1 MSCTIYLVRH
11 AIAADASAD
20 TPDSDRALTAE
31 GTRKMTRAAIGLKH
45 LGIVPDVVL
54 SSPLR
59 RAQETA
65 AVLVARLASG
75 LAVEI
80 YQPLAPG
87 TAPAELVRGLRP
99 YRTVRHL
106 MLVGHQPDLGELAS
120 YLLTGSAGLA
130 PGLAPLPFKKGAVA
144 AIEVSSIPPRANGVL
159 LWFLTAKQLGAI
171 GSGRPR

>member
-20 TPDSDRALTAE
+20 TPDSERALTAE
-31 GTRKMTRAAIGLKH
+31 GTRKMTRAAIGLRR

-65 AVLVARLASG
+65 AVVVATLASE

-130 PGLAPLPFKKGAVA
+130 PLPFKKGAVA
-144 AIEVSSIPPRANGVL
+144 AIEVSSLPPRANGVL